1 MDFSFTLDQLTPE
14 TIATVLNGAYI
25 KTEAVRYNEGEEN
38 EYTVAKVTHDG
49 WVFQLYT
56 GSHSELIFKSY
67 QTFSSDYG
75 EEKLKQIADYMDAFP
90 VDSTYICEFDDSS
103 HVMSFHYQHI
113 LPEDE
118 TLSPAYLV
126 KLCRHFTKTLDE
138 QRVNWSLIEQ
148 SAMAS

>member
-25 KTEAVRYNEGEEN
+25 KTEVVSYNQGEEN
-38 EYTVAKVTHDG
+38 EYKIAKVTHDG
-49 WVFQLYT
+49 WCFQIYS
-56 GSHSELIFKSY
+56 GIHSELTFKAY
-67 QTFSSDYG
+67 QTFTDEYD
-75 EEKLKQIADYMDAFP
+75 EDRLKKIADYMDSFP
-90 VDSTYICEFDDSS
+90 IDSTYICKLDNSS
-103 HVMSFHYQHI
+103 HAMSFHYQHV

-138 QRVNWSLIEQ
+138 QRVNWSSIEQ
-148 SAMAS
+148 GALTS